1 MAWDPTSAAAVATEP
16 AGRPAGASFWGVVP
30 AGGSGTRLWP
40 VSRASQP
47 KFLLPLLG
55 DRSLLQQTADRLGD
69 LTSPE
74 RTMVVC
80 GPAHA
85 APVARQLPGLPE
97 ANVVVEPSPKG
108 TCAAI
113 ALAAALI
120 ARQEPDAVMGSF
132 AADHDVRDRPAFARA
147 VRAAV
152 DAAAAGWLVTV
163 GLTPTRP
170 ETGYGYIE
178 RTDDPVLDAPTGRVF
193 RAARFV
199 EKPDRARAEAF
210 VTSGRYLWNASMF
223 VWGVRTFLDE
233 LDRLQPALASGI
245 ARIADAWDTPRRD
258 AIAAEVWSGLPS
270 TSIDEGIME
279 LSDRV
284 AVVPAAMGW
293 SDVGD
298 WHGLGDLLTR
308 DAAGNSVRADVVQTE
323 ATNNV
328 VWSGTGRVIA
338 LVGLDNLV
346 VVDAPDA
353 LLIADRAK
361 AQEVRRIV
369 GLLKDGDRADR
380 V

>member
-1 MAWDPTSAAAVATEP
+1 MAWDPTAAEIAASPPT
-16 AGRPAGASFWGVVP
+16 RSAGATFWSVVP

-40 VSRASQP
+40 VSRANQP

-69 LTSPE
+69 LASPE
-74 RTMVVC
+74 RTIVVC

-85 APVARQLPGLPE
+85 APVARQLPDLPE

-120 ARQEPDAVMGSF
+120 ARREPNAIMGSF
-132 AADHDVRDRPAFARA
+132 AADHDVRDRPAFVRA

-163 GLTPTRP
+163 GLNPTRP
-170 ETGYGYIE
+170 ETGYGYVE
-178 RTDDPVLDAPTGRVF
+178 RTDDAVLDAPTGRVF

-199 EKPDRARAEAF
+199 EKPDRARAEEF
-210 VTSGRYLWNASMF
+210 VVSGRFLWNASMF
-223 VWGVRTFLDE
+223 VWRVRTFLDE
-233 LDRLQPALASGI
+233 LERLQPALAAGI
-245 ARIADAWDTPRRD
+245 ARIADAWDAPRRD
-258 AIAAEVWSGLPS
+258 AIAAEVWAGLPA
-270 TSIDEGIME
+270 TSIDEGVME
-279 LSDRV
+279 LSERV

-298 WHGLGDLLTR
+298 WHGLGDLLVR
-308 DAAGNSVRADVVQTE
+308 DAAGNSVRADVVQTG

-353 LLIADRAK
+353 LLIADRAQ

-380 V
+380 L

>member
-1 MAWDPTSAAAVATEP
+1 
-16 AGRPAGASFWGVVP
+16 FWGVVP
-30 AGGSGTRLWP
+30 AGGSGTRLLP

-132 AADHDVRDRPAFARA
+132 AANHDVLDRPAFARA

-152 DAAAAGWLVTV
+152 DAAAGWLVTV
-163 GLTPTRP
+163 GLTPTRT

-178 RTDDPVLDAPTGRVF
+178 RTDDPVLHAPTGRVF

-210 VTSGRYLWNASMF
+210 VASGRYLWNASMF
-223 VWGVRTFLDE
+223 VWRVRTFLDE
-233 LDRLQPALASGI
+233 LDRLQPALAGGI

-258 AIAAEVWSGLPS
+258 VIAAEVWSGLPS